1 MPFFQMNKTYLLI
14 LFHLSI
20 STISLAQNKIELM
33 KFEPS
38 QCLQERSLHLI
49 QKRIVSQQL
58 LNDTFNIEV
67 ATWLNCVQSQ
77 VGKAILSNNTLLLT
91 SSEKPFIPTQFD
103 ISNTGDTIWEER
115 EVADCDCCFH
125 FKYAITGLSKI
136 PKVVNLNNEII
147 QLNSNKYLPPTYR
160 NYFGKSYITSDS
172 EGYTYGYTFYDSQKI
187 KRIRKLKSGYWKIT
201 TFFESGGIKRETE
214 MIGDFDTRIETTYDR
229 NGIILEHYDT
239 KDEN

>member
-1 MPFFQMNKTYLLI
+1 M
-14 LFHLSI
+14 
-20 STISLAQNKIELM
+20 
-33 KFEPS
+33 
-38 QCLQERSLHLI
+38 
-49 QKRIVSQQL
+49 
-58 LNDTFNIEV
+58 NDTFNIEV
-67 ATWLNCVQSQ
+67 ATWLNCALGQI
-77 VGKAILSNNTLLLT
+77 GYAKIANDTLYLT
-91 SSEKPFIPTQFD
+91 SSDTPFNPDNFIVTRK
-103 ISNTGDTIWEER
+103 GDTIWEER

-147 QLNSNKYLPPTYR
+147 QLNSNKYLSPTYR

-187 KRIRKLKSGYWKIT
+187 KRIRKLKSVYWKIT
-201 TFFESGGIKRETE
+201 TFYESGGIKRETE

>member
-1 MPFFQMNKTYLLI
+1 MKNKLTLI
-14 LFHLSI
+14 LLFFFSF
-20 STISLAQNKIELM
+20 STISFGQNKIELV
-33 KFEPS
+33 KFEPTA
-38 QCLQERSLHLI
+38 CLQETSLHLI
-49 QKRIVSQQL
+49 QKRIVNQQL

-67 ATWLNCVQSQ
+67 ATWLNCAQGQ
-77 VGKAILSNNTLLLT
+77 MGYAKIANDTLFLT
-91 SSEKPFIPTQFD
+91 SSDKPSNPNNFIVTRK
-103 ISNTGDTIWEER
+103 GDTIWEEQ

-136 PKVVNLNNEII
+136 PKVINLNNEDI

-201 TFFESGGIKRETE
+201 TFYESGGIKRETE
-214 MIGDFDTRIETTYDR
+214 MIGDFDTRIETTYDK
-229 NGIILEHYDT
+229 NGIVLEHYNT